1 MAAAAVTMRNILVD
15 RARRRLAEKRGGAL
29 CIVPLDEHL
38 SVAVESEP
46 DILLELN
53 VALDRLAALEP
64 RLARVIECRFFDGMS
79 DQEIAAAVGVTDR
92 TVRRDLAKARGLL
105 FHMLRPPSSG
115 DGGGSSVDDA
125 A

>member
-1 MAAAAVTMRNILVD
+1 MHLYCAAHCAHAG
-15 RARRRLAEKRGGAL
+15 LAEKRGGAL
-29 CIVPLDEHL
+29 CIVPLDEHS